1 MQPAQI
7 DLVKSSF
14 AKVVPISEAAAALF
28 YERLFTLDPS
38 LRPLFKGDMAEQGR
52 KLMAMLA
59 TVITN
64 LHRLDELT
72 PAVHDLARRHTG
84 YGVKDAH
91 YDTVGAALIWTLE
104 QGLGPEFTD
113 ETRASWLAC
122 YTILAGEMKSVAA

>member
-72 PAVHDLARRHTG
+72 PAVRDLARRHTG
-84 YGVKDAH
+84 YGVKDEH
-91 YDTVGAALIWTLE
+91 YDTVGTALIWTLE

-122 YTILAGEMKSVAA
+122 YTILAGEMKSVAV

>member
-14 AKVVPISEAAAALF
+14 TKVVPISEAAAALF

-72 PAVHDLARRHTG
+72 PAVRELARRHTG

-91 YDTVGAALIWTLE
+91 YDTVGSALIWTLE

-113 ETRASWLAC
+113 ETRDSWLAC

>member
-28 YERLFTLDPS
+28 YDRLFTLDPS

-59 TVITN
+59 TVISN

-72 PAVHDLARRHTG
+72 PAVRDLARRHTG

-91 YDTVGAALIWTLE
+91 YDTVGTALIWTLE

-113 ETRASWLAC
+113 QTRASWLAC

>member
-38 LRPLFKGDMAEQGR
+38 LRPLFQGDMAEQGR

-72 PAVHDLARRHTG
+72 PAVRDLARRHTG
-84 YGVKDAH
+84 YGVKDEH
-91 YDTVGAALIWTLE
+91 YDTVGTALIWTLE

-122 YTILAGEMKSVAA
+122 YTILAGEMKSVAV

>member
-38 LRPLFKGDMAEQGR
+38 LRSLFKGDMAEQGR

-72 PAVHDLARRHTG
+72 PAVRDLARRHTG
-84 YGVKDAH
+84 YGVQDQH

-104 QGLGPEFTD
+104 QGLGPDFTD

>member
-28 YERLFTLDPS
+28 YDRLFTLDPS

-72 PAVHDLARRHTG
+72 PAVRDLARRHTG
-84 YGVKDAH
+84 YGVKDEH

-122 YTILAGEMKSVAA
+122 YTILAAEMKSVAA

>member
-14 AKVVPISEAAAALF
+14 AKVVPISEAAAGLF

-38 LRPLFKGDMAEQGR
+38 LRPLFKGDMTEQGR

-64 LHRLDELT
+64 LHRLDEIT
-72 PAVHDLARRHTG
+72 PAVRDLARRHNG
-84 YGVKDAH
+84 YGVKDEH

-113 ETRASWLAC
+113 ETRDSWLTC
-122 YTILAGEMKSVAA
+122 YTILAGEMKSAAA